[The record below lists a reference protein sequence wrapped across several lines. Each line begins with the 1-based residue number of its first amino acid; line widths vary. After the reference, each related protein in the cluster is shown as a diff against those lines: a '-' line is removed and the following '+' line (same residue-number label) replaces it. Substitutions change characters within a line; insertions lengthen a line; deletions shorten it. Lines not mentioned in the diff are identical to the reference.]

1 MRYVFFYF
9 VFIIFCAL
17 AIEHP
22 SFAQEKKH
30 SALIA
35 VPHIAQLVQKQEDG
49 KWGGPLI
56 DVLNRLAAKSRLD
69 FSVKVVPFKRAV
81 VMTQDGVSD
90 FGVFMESE
98 KRDDIAIPVLQLGN
112 AFYVIVSLADT
123 PITRIDQLKGKT
135 VGHIRGAVE
144 VNTLSAVP
152 DITYKL
158 FNKHEDGVR
167 MLKGKRIDAL
177 LTADFRVLEAIEQSH
192 LQTHEIAKPV
202 PVEPRA
208 LWLYWSWNSK
218 LPFEEVRKLKKGPAA
233 SVEGLDPSVLYSIFN
248 QRNN

>member
-1 MRYVFFYF
+1 MRYVFFYMLLA
-9 VFIIFCAL
+9 VFCAL
-17 AIEHP
+17 TAGNP

-35 VPHIAQLVQKQEDG
+35 VPHIAQLVQKQADE

-56 DVLNRLAAKSRLD
+56 DVLNRLADKSQLD
-69 FSVKVVPFKRAV
+69 ISVKVVPFKRAV
-81 VMTQDGVSD
+81 VMTQDGISD

-98 KRDDIAIPVLQLGN
+98 KRDEIAIPVLKLGD
-112 AFYVIVSLADT
+112 AYYVIVSLADT
-123 PITRIDQLKGKT
+123 PITRMDQLKGKT
-135 VGHIRGAVE
+135 VGQIHGGVN
-144 VNTLSAVP
+144 VNTLSAIP
-152 DITYKL
+152 DIIYKQ

-192 LQTHEIAKPV
+192 LQTHEIAKPL
-202 PVEPRA
+202 PVEAGA

-218 LPFEEVRKLKKGPAA
+218 LPFKEVQKLKEGPAA
-233 SVEGLDPSVLYSIFN
+233 SVEGLDPSVLFSIFN
-248 QRNN
+248 QKNN

>member
-1 MRYVFFYF
+1 MRYVFFYNIF
-9 VFIIFCAL
+9 VILCGL
-17 AIEHP
+17 AVCNP

-35 VPHIAQLVQKQEDG
+35 VPHIAQLVQKQEDER
-49 KWGGPLI
+49 WGGPLI
-56 DVLNRLAAKSRLD
+56 DVLNRLAAKSQLD

-81 VMTQDGVSD
+81 LMTQDGVSD

-98 KRDDIAIPVLQLGN
+98 KRDEIAIPVLKLGD
-112 AFYVIVSLADT
+112 AYYVIVSLADT
-123 PITRIDQLKGKT
+123 PITRMDQLKGKT
-135 VGHIRGAVE
+135 VGQIRGGTKVL
-144 VNTLSAVP
+144 TLSAVP

-192 LQTHEIAKPV
+192 LQTHEIAKPL
-202 PVEPRA
+202 PIEARA
-208 LWLYWSWNSK
+208 LWLYWSWHSK
-218 LPFEEVRKLKKGPAA
+218 LPFEEVHKLRDGPAA
-233 SVEGLDPSVLYSIFN
+233 SVVGLDPSVLFSIFD
-248 QRNN
+248 QK